1 MSKKFLSKVAVT
13 LMTMMVIVIGCGTQ
27 PSASTPSTQPAAGG
41 AAASGGE
48 IKIGLPLPMTGS
60 EATYGKDMEN
70 AIKMA
75 VAEINAK
82 GGINGKQLVTV
93 TGDDAC
99 DPQQATA
106 AANKLVSEGVVAIV
120 GGYCSGAVV
129 PTLTIYNEKNLPFI
143 VEAAN
148 SSKIAAQ
155 NPGNTFEI
163 NGTAVHQ
170 TQKAV
175 ELFKKLG
182 ATKVAIV
189 EQGDAYSSD
198 LAKQAETAW
207 KAAGNTVVSH
217 DVTTKGEQDF
227 SSLVTSLKSKN
238 ADLVFWTAYYA
249 DGALLIKQLR
259 QGGYK
264 GSIVVGDGSSDP
276 KLIQMSG
283 AAGEGTYVLSPPVA
297 EYLPAAKAFADAYKA
312 KYNQTPGAYAPLAY
326 DGINLLADALK
337 RAGST
342 DGKAI
347 IKALN
352 DSKDFPG
359 LAGKVSFAADKTLKE
374 SNFIVLQIKGGK
386 FVLQ

>member
-1 MSKKFLSKVAVT
+1 MSKKYLSIAAVT
-13 LMTMMVIVIGCGTQ
+13 LLVLGLVVTGCGTQ
-27 PSASTPSTQPAAGG
+27 PSAPATPSAQPAAG
-41 AAASGGE
+41 GGE

-75 VAEINAK
+75 VDEINVK
-82 GGINGKQLVTV
+82 GGINGKKLATV

-129 PTLTIYNEKNLPFI
+129 PTLTIYNEKNIPFI

-175 ELFKKLG
+175 DLFKKLG
-182 ATKVAIV
+182 ATKVALV

-198 LAKQAETAW
+198 LAKQTETAW

-238 ADLVFWTAYYA
+238 TDLVFWTAYYA

-264 GSIVVGDGSSDP
+264 GAIVVGDGSSDP

-297 EYLPAAKAFADAYKA
+297 EYLPAAKQFADAYKA

-347 IKALN
+347 IKALT
-352 DSKDFPG
+352 DTKDFAG
-359 LAGKVSFAADKTLKE
+359 LAGKVTFAADKTLKE
-374 SNFIVLQIKGGK
+374 SNFIVLQVKGGK

>member
-1 MSKKFLSKVAVT
+1 MSKKYLRIVAVT
-13 LMTMMVIVIGCGTQ
+13 LLVLGLIVTGCGTQ
-27 PSASTPSTQPAAGG
+27 SSTPTTPSAPPAAG
-41 AAASGGE
+41 GGE

-75 VAEINAK
+75 VDEINAK
-82 GGINGKQLVTV
+82 GGINGKKLTTV

-106 AANKLVSEGVVAIV
+106 AANKLLSEGVVAIV

-129 PTLTIYNEKNLPFI
+129 PTLTIYNEKNIPFI

-182 ATKVAIV
+182 ATKVALV

-198 LAKQAETAW
+198 LAKQTETAW
-207 KAAGNTVVSH
+207 KDAGNTVVSH

-264 GSIVVGDGSSDP
+264 GAIVVGDGSSDP
-276 KLIQMSG
+276 KLIQMAG

-297 EYLPAAKAFADAYKA
+297 EYLPAAKQFADAYKA

-347 IKALN
+347 IKALT
-352 DSKDFPG
+352 DTKDFTG
-359 LAGKVSFAADKTLKE
+359 LAGKVAFAADKTLKE
-374 SNFIVLQIKGGK
+374 SNFIVLQVKGGK

>member
-1 MSKKFLSKVAVT
+1 MTKKFLRILAVT
-13 LMTMMVIVIGCGTQ
+13 LLVLGLAVTGCGTQ
-27 PSASTPSTQPAAGG
+27 SNTPSTPTAAN
-41 AAASGGE
+41 SND

-60 EATYGKDMEN
+60 EATYGKDIEN

-75 VAEINAK
+75 VDEINAK
-82 GGINGKQLVTV
+82 GGINGKKIATI
-93 TGDDAC
+93 TEDDAC

-106 AANKLVSEGVVAIV
+106 AANKLISSGVVGIV

-129 PTLTIYNEKNLPFI
+129 PTLTIYNEKNIPF
-143 VEAAN
+143 VVTAAN
-148 SSKIAAQ
+148 SSKIAAE

-182 ATKVAIV
+182 VKNLAIV

-198 LAKQAETAW
+198 LAKQTEAAW
-207 KAAGNTVVSH
+207 KGAGNTVVSH

-238 ADLVFWTAYYA
+238 ADAIFWTAYYA

-264 GSIVVGDGSSDP
+264 GAIIVGDGSSDP
-276 KLIQMSG
+276 KLIQMAG

-297 EYLPAAKAFADAYKA
+297 DYLPAAKQFAEAYKA
-312 KYNQTPGAYAPLAY
+312 KYNQTAGAYAPLAY
-326 DGINLLADALK
+326 DGMNLMADALK

-342 DGKAI
+342 DGKTV
-347 IKALN
+347 IKALADTKN
-352 DSKDFPG
+352 FLG
-359 LAGKVSFAADKTLKE
+359 LAGKITFAADKTLKE
-374 SNFIVLQIKGGK
+374 SNFIVLQIKNGK

>member
-1 MSKKFLSKVAVT
+1 MSKKFLSIVTVT
-13 LMTMMVIVIGCGTQ
+13 LLTLSLVVSGCGKE
-27 PSASTPSTQPAAGG
+27 PSAPATPSATPAAGT
-41 AAASGGE
+41 

-75 VAEINAK
+75 VDEVNAK
-82 GGINGKQLVTV
+82 GGINGKNIVTV

-120 GGYCSGAVV
+120 GGYCSGATI
-129 PTLTIYNEKNLPFI
+129 PTLTIYNEKNVPFVI
-143 VEAAN
+143 TAAN

-155 NPGNTFEI
+155 NPGNSFEI

-170 TQKAV
+170 TQKAI
-175 ELFKKLG
+175 ELFNKLG
-182 ATKVAIV
+182 AKNVAIV

-198 LAKQAETAW
+198 LAKQTEDSW
-207 KAAGNTVVSH
+207 KAAGNTVIAH
-217 DVTTKGEQDF
+217 DVTNKGEQDF
-227 SSLVTSLKSKN
+227 SSLVTNLKSKN

-264 GSIVVGDGSSDP
+264 GAIVVGDGSSDP
-276 KLIQMSG
+276 KLIEMAG
-283 AAGEGTYVLSPPVA
+283 AAGEGIYVLSPPVA
-297 EYLPAAKAFADAYKA
+297 EYLPSAKQFADAYKA
-312 KYNQTPGAYAPLAY
+312 KFNQSPGAYAPLAY
-326 DGINLLADALK
+326 DGMNLIADVLK

-342 DGKAI
+342 DGKTL
-347 IKALN
+347 IKALTET
-352 DSKDFPG
+352 KDFVG
-359 LAGKVSFAADKTLKE
+359 LAGKVNFAADKTLKE
-374 SNFIVLQIKGGK
+374 SNFIVLQIKSGK

>member
-1 MSKKFLSKVAVT
+1 MSKKYLKKMAATLLVLGLAVT
-13 LMTMMVIVIGCGTQ
+13 GCGNQ
-27 PSASTPSTQPAAGG
+27 
-41 AAASGGE
+41 AAAPSGSSSSQPEATGDA

-75 VAEINAK
+75 VDEVNAN
-82 GGINGKQLVTV
+82 GGVNGKKIATV

-106 AANKLVSEGVVAIV
+106 AANKLVSAGVVAIV

-129 PTLTIYNEKNLPFI
+129 PTLTIYNEKNLPYV

-148 SSKIAAQ
+148 SSKIVAQ
-155 NPGNTFEI
+155 NQGNTYLI

-182 ATKVAIV
+182 AKNVAIV

-198 LAKQAETAW
+198 LAKQTESAW
-207 KAAGNTVVSH
+207 KEAGNTVISH

-227 SSLVTSLKSKN
+227 SSLVTNLKSKN

-264 GSIVVGDGSSDP
+264 GAIVVGDGSSDP
-276 KLIQMSG
+276 KLVQMAG
-283 AAGEGTYVLSPPVA
+283 PAGEGTYVLSPPVA
-297 EYLPAAKAFADAYKA
+297 EFLPAAKQFADAYKA
-312 KYNQTPGAYAPLAY
+312 KFNQTPGAYAPLAY
-326 DGINLLADALK
+326 DGMKLMADALK

-347 IKALN
+347 IKALA
-352 DSKDFPG
+352 DTKDYAG
-359 LAGKVSFAADKTLKE
+359 LAGKVTFATDKTLKE

>member
-1 MSKKFLSKVAVT
+1 MSKKFLSVVTVTLLTLALAVT
-13 LMTMMVIVIGCGTQ
+13 GCGTQ
-27 PSASTPSTQPAAGG
+27 PSTPATPSATPV
-41 AAASGGE
+41 ASGGE

-70 AIKMA
+70 AIKLA
-75 VAEINAK
+75 VDEINAK
-82 GGINGKQLVTV
+82 GGVNGKKIVTI

-106 AANKLVSEGVVAIV
+106 AANKLVSAGVVAIV
-120 GGYCSGAVV
+120 GGYCSGATI
-129 PTLTIYNEKNLPFI
+129 PTLTIYNEKNIPFVI
-143 VEAAN
+143 TAAN

-155 NPGNTFEI
+155 NPGNSFEI
-163 NGTAVHQ
+163 NSPAEQQ
-170 TQKAV
+170 TQKAI

-182 ATKVAIV
+182 ATKLAIV

-198 LAKQAETAW
+198 LAKQTETSW

-217 DVTTKGEQDF
+217 DVTNKGEQDF
-227 SSLVTSLKSKN
+227 SSVVTSLKSKN

-264 GSIVVGDGSSDP
+264 GTIVVGDGSSDP
-276 KLIQMSG
+276 KLISMAG
-283 AAGEGTYVLSPPVA
+283 AAGDGTYVLSPPIA
-297 EYLPAAKAFADAYKA
+297 DYLPTAKQFVDNYKA
-312 KYNQTPGAYAPLAY
+312 KFNQSPGAYAPLAY
-326 DGINLLADALK
+326 DGMKLIADALT

-342 DGKAI
+342 DGKAV
-347 IKALN
+347 IKALGET
-352 DSKDFPG
+352 KDFPG
-359 LAGKVSFAADKTLKE
+359 LAGKINFAADKTLKE
-374 SNFIVLQIKGGK
+374 SNFIVLQIKNGK

>member
-1 MSKKFLSKVAVT
+1 MSKKFLSIVT
-13 LMTMMVIVIGCGTQ
+13 ATLLTLSLVVSGCGKE
-27 PSASTPSTQPAAGG
+27 PSAPATPSATPAAGT
-41 AAASGGE
+41 

-75 VAEINAK
+75 VDEVNAK
-82 GGINGKQLVTV
+82 GGINGKNIVTV

-120 GGYCSGAVV
+120 GGYCSGATI
-129 PTLTIYNEKNLPFI
+129 PTLTIYNEKNVPFVI
-143 VEAAN
+143 TAAN

-155 NPGNTFEI
+155 NPGNSFEI

-170 TQKAV
+170 TQKAI
-175 ELFKKLG
+175 ELFNKLG
-182 ATKVAIV
+182 AKNVAIV

-198 LAKQAETAW
+198 LAKQTEDSW
-207 KAAGNTVVSH
+207 KAAGNTVISH
-217 DVTTKGEQDF
+217 DVTNKGEQDF
-227 SSLVTSLKSKN
+227 SSLVTNLKSKN

-264 GSIVVGDGSSDP
+264 GAIVVGDGSSDP
-276 KLIQMSG
+276 KLIEMAG
-283 AAGEGTYVLSPPVA
+283 AAGDGIYVLSPPVA
-297 EYLPAAKAFADAYKA
+297 EYLPSAKQFADAYKA
-312 KYNQTPGAYAPLAY
+312 KFNQSPGAYAPLAY
-326 DGINLLADALK
+326 DGMNLIADVLK

-342 DGKAI
+342 DGKTL
-347 IKALN
+347 IKALTET
-352 DSKDFPG
+352 KDFIG
-359 LAGKVSFAADKTLKE
+359 LAGKVNFAPDKTLKE
-374 SNFIVLQIKGGK
+374 SNFIVLQIKNGK
-386 FVLQ
+386 FVSQ

>member
-1 MSKKFLSKVAVT
+1 MPKKFLSIVAGTFLT
-13 LMTMMVIVIGCGTQ
+13 LALVVAGCGTQ
-27 PSASTPSTQPAAGG
+27 PSSPSTPNATPSASSG
-41 AAASGGE
+41 A

-70 AIKMA
+70 AIKMS
-75 VAEINAK
+75 VDEINAK
-82 GGINGKQLVTV
+82 GGINGKNIVTV

-106 AANKLVSEGVVAIV
+106 AANKLVSEGVVAVV
-120 GGYCSGAVV
+120 GGYCSGATI
-129 PTLTIYNEKNLPFI
+129 PTLTIYNEKNIPFVI
-143 VEAAN
+143 TAAN

-170 TQKAV
+170 TQKAI

-182 ATKVAIV
+182 AKNVAIV
-189 EQGDAYSSD
+189 EQGDAYSAD
-198 LAKQAETAW
+198 LAKQTEDSW

-217 DVTTKGEQDF
+217 DVTNKGEQDF
-227 SSLVTSLKSKN
+227 SSLVTSLKAKN

-264 GSIVVGDGSSDP
+264 GAIVVGDGSSDL
-276 KLIQMSG
+276 KLIEMAG
-283 AAGEGTYVLSPPVA
+283 TAGEGTFVLSPPVA
-297 EYLPAAKAFADAYKA
+297 EYLPTAKQFADAYKA
-312 KYNQTPGAYAPLAY
+312 KYNQSPGAYAPLAY
-326 DGINLLADALK
+326 DGMKLMADALK

-347 IKALN
+347 IKSLS
-352 DSKDFPG
+352 DTKDFVG
-359 LAGKVSFAADKTLKE
+359 LAGKVNFAADKTLKE
-374 SNFIVLQIKGGK
+374 SNFIVLQIKDGK

>member
-1 MSKKFLSKVAVT
+1 MSRKFLSLVT
-13 LMTMMVIVIGCGTQ
+13 VTFLALALSVTGCGTQ
-27 PSASTPSTQPAAGG
+27 PSAPSTPSAPSAPT
-41 AAASGGE
+41 ASGGE

-70 AIKMA
+70 AIKLA
-75 VAEINAK
+75 VDEINAK
-82 GGINGKQLVTV
+82 GGVNGKKLTTV

-129 PTLTIYNEKNLPFI
+129 PTLTIYNEKNLPYI

-175 ELFKKLG
+175 ELFNKLN
-182 ATKVAIV
+182 ATKVALV

-198 LAKQAETAW
+198 LANQTEKAW
-207 KAAGNTVVSH
+207 KAAGKTVVSH

-264 GSIVVGDGSSDP
+264 GAIIVGDGSSDP

-283 AAGEGTYVLSPPVA
+283 AAGEGVYVLSPPVA
-297 EYLPAAKAFADAYKA
+297 EYLPAAKQFADAYKA
-312 KYNQTPGAYAPLAY
+312 KYNQAPGAYAPLAY

-337 RAGST
+337 RAGGT
-342 DGKAI
+342 DGKAV
-347 IKALN
+347 IKALT
-352 DSKDFPG
+352 DTSGFAG
-359 LAGKVSFAADKTLKE
+359 LAGKVAFATDKTLKE

-386 FVLQ
+386 FILQ

>member
-1 MSKKFLSKVAVT
+1 MAVT
-13 LMTMMVIVIGCGTQ
+13 LLVLGLAVTGCGTQ
-27 PSASTPSTQPAAGG
+27 SNAPTPNSGTQ
-41 AAASGGE
+41 AAADGDA

-70 AIKMA
+70 AIKMS
-75 VAEINAK
+75 VDEINAK
-82 GGINGKQLVTV
+82 GGVNGKKIATI
-93 TGDDAC
+93 TADDAC

-106 AANKLVSEGVVAIV
+106 AANKLVSAGVVAIV

-129 PTLTIYNEKNLPFI
+129 PTLTIYNEKNIPYV

-182 ATKVAIV
+182 VKNLAIV

-198 LAKQAETAW
+198 LAKQTETAW
-207 KAAGNTVVSH
+207 KDAGNTVISH

-238 ADLVFWTAYYA
+238 ADAVFWTAYYA

-264 GSIVVGDGSSDP
+264 GQIIVGDGSSDP
-276 KLIQMSG
+276 KLIQMAG
-283 AAGEGTYVLSPPVA
+283 AAGEGAYVLSPPVA
-297 EYLPAAKAFADAYKA
+297 DYLPAAKQFADAYKA
-312 KYNQTPGAYAPLAY
+312 KYSQTPGAYAPLAY
-326 DGINLLADALK
+326 DGMNLMADAIK
-337 RAGST
+337 RAGGT

-347 IKALN
+347 IKSLA
-352 DSKDFPG
+352 DTKDFKG
-359 LAGKVSFAADKTLKE
+359 LAGNVAFAADKTLKE
-374 SNFIVLQIKGGK
+374 SNFIVLQIKNGK

>member
-1 MSKKFLSKVAVT
+1 MSKKYLRIVAVT
-13 LMTMMVIVIGCGTQ
+13 LLVLGLVVTGCGTQ
-27 PSASTPSTQPAAGG
+27 PSAPMTPSAQPAANAGD
-41 AAASGGE
+41 

-75 VAEINAK
+75 VDEINAK
-82 GGINGKQLVTV
+82 GGINGKKIT
-93 TGDDAC
+93 TIIGDDAC

-106 AANKLVSEGVVAIV
+106 AANKLVSAGVVAIV

-129 PTLTIYNEKNLPFI
+129 PTLTIYNEKNIPFI

-155 NPGNTFEI
+155 NPGNTYEI

-182 ATKVAIV
+182 ATKVALV

-198 LAKQAETAW
+198 LAKQTETAW
-207 KAAGNTVVSH
+207 KDAGNTVVSH

-238 ADLVFWTAYYA
+238 ADLIFWTAYYA

-297 EYLPAAKAFADAYKA
+297 EYLPAAKQFADAYKA

-326 DGINLLADALK
+326 DGMNLMADALK
-337 RAGST
+337 RAGGT

-347 IKALN
+347 IKALA
-352 DSKDFPG
+352 DTKDFTG
-359 LAGKVSFAADKTLKE
+359 LAGKVTFAADKTLKE
-374 SNFIVLQIKGGK
+374 SNFIVLQVKGGK

>member
-13 LMTMMVIVIGCGTQ
+13 LLTLALVVTGCGTK
-27 PSASTPSTQPAAGG
+27 PSAPATPSATP
-41 AAASGGE
+41 AASGGE

-82 GGINGKQLVTV
+82 AGINGKNVVTV
-93 TGDDAC
+93 TADDAC

-106 AANKLVSEGVVAIV
+106 AANKLVSQGVVAIV
-120 GGYCSGAVV
+120 GGYCSGATI
-129 PTLTIYNEKNLPFI
+129 PTLTIYNEKNIPF
-143 VEAAN
+143 VVTAAN
-148 SSKIAAQ
+148 SSKIATQ

-170 TQKAV
+170 TQKAI
-175 ELFKKLG
+175 ELFKKLS
-182 ATKVAIV
+182 AKNVAIV

-198 LAKQAETAW
+198 LAKQTEDSW

-217 DVTTKGEQDF
+217 DVTNKGEQDF
-227 SSLVTSLKSKN
+227 TSLVTSLKSKK

-264 GSIVVGDGSSDP
+264 GAIVVGDGSSDT
-276 KLIQMSG
+276 KLIEMAG
-283 AAGEGTYVLSPPVA
+283 AAGDGTYVLSPPVA
-297 EYLPAAKAFADAYKA
+297 EYLPTAKQFADAYKT
-312 KYNQTPGAYAPLAY
+312 KYNQSPGAYAPLAY
-326 DGINLLADALK
+326 DGMKLMADALK

-347 IKALN
+347 IKTL
-352 DSKDFPG
+352 SETKDFVG
-359 LAGKVSFAADKTLKE
+359 LAGKVNFAADKTLKE
-374 SNFIVLQIKGGK
+374 SNFIVLQIKSGK

>member
-1 MSKKFLSKVAVT
+1 MSKKYFSMVAVI
-13 LMTMMVIVIGCGTQ
+13 LLAFAVIVTGCGTQ
-27 PSASTPSTQPAAGG
+27 PSTSTTPSAQP
-41 AAASGGE
+41 AASGGE

-70 AIKMA
+70 AIKLA
-75 VAEINAK
+75 VDEINAK
-82 GGINGKQLVTV
+82 GGVNGKKIVTV

-120 GGYCSGAVV
+120 GGYCSGATV
-129 PTLTIYNEKNLPFI
+129 PTLTIYNEKNIPFVI
-143 VEAAN
+143 TAAN
-148 SSKIAAQ
+148 SSKLTAQ
-155 NPGNTFEI
+155 NPGNAFQI

-170 TQKAV
+170 TQKAI

-182 ATKVAIV
+182 AKNVAIV

-198 LAKQAETAW
+198 LAKQTEDSW

-217 DVTTKGEQDF
+217 DVTNKGEQDF

-276 KLIQMSG
+276 KLAEMAG
-283 AAGEGTYVLSPPVA
+283 AAGEGAYVLSPPVA
-297 EYLPAAKAFADAYKA
+297 EYLPAAKQFADAYKA
-312 KYNQTPGAYAPLAY
+312 KFNQSPGAYAPLAY
-326 DGINLLADALK
+326 DGMNLLASALK
-337 RAGST
+337 QSAST
-342 DGKAI
+342 DGKAL
-347 IKALN
+347 IKGLN
-352 DSKDFPG
+352 ETKDFAG
-359 LAGKVSFAADKTLKE
+359 LAGKVNFAADKTLKE
-374 SNFIVLQIKGGK
+374 SNFIVLQIKSGK
-386 FVLQ
+386 FTLQ

>member
-1 MSKKFLSKVAVT
+1 MSKKFISLLAVT
-13 LMTMMVIVIGCGTQ
+13 VLSLSVIATGCGTQ
-27 PSASTPSTQPAAGG
+27 SSSTSGTPSTQSTSSNGD
-41 AAASGGE
+41 

-75 VAEINAK
+75 VDEVNAK
-82 GGINGKQLVTV
+82 GGVDGKKLTTI

-106 AANKLVSEGVVAIV
+106 AANKLVSQGVVAIV

-148 SSKIAAQ
+148 SSKIAEQ

-170 TQKAV
+170 TEKAV
-175 ELFKKLG
+175 ELFKKLN
-182 ATKVAIV
+182 AKNVAIV

-198 LAKQAETAW
+198 LAKQTETAW
-207 KAAGNTVVSH
+207 KATGNTVVSH
-217 DVTTKGEQDF
+217 DVTTSGEQDY
-227 SSLVTSLKSKN
+227 SSLVTSLKAKN
-238 ADLVFWTAYYA
+238 PDVVFWTAYYA

-264 GSIVVGDGSSDP
+264 GTIVVGDGSSDP
-276 KLIQMSG
+276 QLIQMAG
-283 AAGEGTYVLSPPVA
+283 PAGEGVYVLSPPVA
-297 EYLPAAKAFADAYKA
+297 DYLPAAKQFADNYKA

-347 IKALN
+347 IKALGET
-352 DSKDFPG
+352 DGFQG
-359 LAGKVSFAADKTLKE
+359 LAGKISFAQDKTLKV
-374 SNFIVLQIKGGK
+374 SNFIVLQIKSGK
-386 FVLQ
+386 FVLVQ